1 MQSNELIST
10 VCIPVFGGIL
20 VFAATFTG
28 IVELRVLLGRLN
40 RGQALW
46 TGPVP
51 LFAPT
56 RAQLL
61 PAVGMLVV
69 GAIPLLLICQPIY
82 PSAIKQIAAFRA
94 SVVVIP
100 VLCQVGGLVI
110 GLRVKRRPVLR
121 ANTRS
126 QPPAD
131 SPKTM

>member
-1 MQSNELIST
+1 MQSSELFST
-10 VCIPVFGGIL
+10 VCVPIFGGIL

-46 TGPVP
+46 TGPIP
-51 LFAPT
+51 LYAPT

-61 PAVGMLVV
+61 PAVGMLVI
-69 GAIPLLLICQPIY
+69 GAIPLLLTCQPIY
-82 PSAIKQIAAFRA
+82 PSAIKQLAAFRG

-100 VLCQVGGLVI
+100 VLCEVVGLVI
-110 GLRVKRRPVLR
+110 GLRVKRRPALR
-121 ANTRS
+121 ANTRH

-131 SPKTM
+131 SDKTM